1 MSRAPSRLTFLKSA
15 WSSFVSQSSA
25 NHPVSQAAFKTAH
38 KAVIHLEGWGISA
51 EEASTVAATLNQQLP
66 QIDWRSGVALDSEA
80 LMVHLV
86 DISALAGATGHA
98 VWNTYGPVEA
108 MRQER
113 EAGTPALALCRGKF
127 SELPSQRAGVW
138 IASAGQAWV
147 SGLQTLARA
156 LAAMGW
162 KPEHGYRDLP
172 GWAGVR
178 PLLNAN
184 LLAVM
189 ATDHAAADFPS
200 LMRQVSASSIAHPIA
215 LAAAG
220 VSRHAFDRT
229 RIEAGM
235 HDLDIAVVA
244 PMTLDGT
251 MRADALVG
259 YPWPVIGG

>member
-1 MSRAPSRLTFLKSA
+1 
-15 WSSFVSQSSA
+15 
-25 NHPVSQAAFKTAH
+25 
-38 KAVIHLEGWGISA
+38 
-51 EEASTVAATLNQQLP
+51 
-66 QIDWRSGVALDSEA
+66 
-80 LMVHLV
+80 
-86 DISALAGATGHA
+86 
-98 VWNTYGPVEA
+98 
-108 MRQER
+108 MRQAG

-127 SELPSQRAGVW
+127 SELPSQRLGVW
-138 IASAGQAWV
+138 VASTGQAWV
-147 SGLQTLARA
+147 NALQTLARA
-156 LAAMGW
+156 LAATGW
-162 KPEHGYRDLP
+162 NAENGYRDLS

-178 PLLNAN
+178 PMLSAN

-200 LMRQVSASSIAHPIA
+200 LMRQVSASSIAHPTA
-215 LAAAG
+215 LVAAG

-259 YPWPVIGG
+259 YPWPVVTG